1 MRELLVGKTVG
12 GDPFDGFEERVLGE
26 VGGGA
31 PHRREQLTHELRE
44 TLRPGLGHGIGRVSD
59 ALHRAIGAKRQREG
73 HGRVFYRTRLREKGH
88 GVVAGIASTPLRASS
103 GHTSPRP
110 MRPGLAVPCFAAAT
124 LAAAVGCEP
133 TPSRSAVHDSA
144 PGAPSPAVAAPAV
157 RIPVAG
163 ALSIFAAPVD
173 TLSTLAD
180 WLAAHAGDVVSDRAP
195 EGADPDLTCRVAS
208 SRTTLGGRT
217 MVRSALF
224 NIPNPPAGE
233 GLPTD
238 TVRVA
243 EQHCHLR
250 ALWLEATVPDSLQA
264 RVFADSLSAMFD
276 AALGP
281 SRAGVAMD
289 GPGTGQWRGGRT
301 WSGPGTTIGLGI
313 VPADTIRDDDGTVVR
328 AVPAK
333 VVLASFAPHSG
344 IDALHGKLDFID
356 LDDEKEGERDLE
368 LDRAD
373 SALGWA
379 AVPRLT
385 AALRPALAVL
395 RAHAQFD
402 TLHPA
407 AIDSGVLRGAAFV
420 HDTAP
425 QLGPRRRAAALLA
438 TDIVVNGFFTTI
450 EADSAHA
457 RERAARSA
465 IGLTYDEDP
474 LDGGYRFLR
483 PGLWEAYRLDPGGPA
498 GRAAFVTLLGE
509 GWTTKS
515 RCSDG
520 ADEYRRVIDQGEAAL
535 ARGASDAPIHYYVG
549 IAHHDIVSLARG
561 GMYDDYSHPS
571 DFAPLAPA
579 ARVRAIE
586 HLRAYLAQPGDRRM
600 RRHAWRMAMTLML
613 GRTMDA
619 RYFCVY
625 D

>member
-1 MRELLVGKTVG
+1 
-12 GDPFDGFEERVLGE
+12 
-26 VGGGA
+26 
-31 PHRREQLTHELRE
+31 
-44 TLRPGLGHGIGRVSD
+44 
-59 ALHRAIGAKRQREG
+59 
-73 HGRVFYRTRLREKGH
+73 
-88 GVVAGIASTPLRASS
+88 
-103 GHTSPRP
+103 
-110 MRPGLAVPCFAAAT
+110 MRPGLAFSSLVAAT
-124 LAAAVGCEP
+124 LVVAVGCEP
-133 TPSRSAVHDSA
+133 TPRRSSVQE
-144 PGAPSPAVAAPAV
+144 PSTAAAAPAGV
-157 RIPVAG
+157 APATRIPVAG
-163 ALSIFAAPVD
+163 ALSVFAAPVD
-173 TLSTLAD
+173 TLTTLGD
-180 WLAAHAGDVVSDRAP
+180 WLAAHPDDVVSDHAP
-195 EGADPDLTCRVAS
+195 EGAMPELTCRVAS
-208 SRTTLGGRT
+208 SRIAVGGRT
-217 MVRSALF
+217 VVRSALF
-224 NIPNPPAGE
+224 NIPNPLAGE
-233 GLPTD
+233 VLPAD

-243 EQHCHLR
+243 ERHCHLR
-250 ALWLEATVPDSLQA
+250 ALWLEATVPDSLHA
-264 RVFADSLSAMFD
+264 RAFADSLAAVFD

-313 VPADTIRDDDGTVVR
+313 VPADTIGENGTVVR
-328 AVPAK
+328 AVPAT
-333 VVLASFAPHSG
+333 VVLAAFAPHSG

-356 LDDEKEGERDLE
+356 LDDEKEGERDRE

-385 AALRPALAVL
+385 TALRPALAVL

-407 AIDSGVLRGAAFV
+407 AIDSGVLRAAAFV
-420 HDTAP
+420 HDTVP

-450 EADSAHA
+450 GADSAHA
-457 RERAARSA
+457 RARAARSA

-535 ARGASDAPIHYYVG
+535 AHGATDAPIHYYVG

-600 RRHAWRMAMTLML
+600 RRHAWRMAMTLTL
-613 GRTMDA
+613 GRSMDA